1 MRRNRTSERTRAKS
15 AISLTGLERKS
26 SAPASR
32 PRTRSAASVN
42 AVTIT
47 TGMSAV
53 RASALSR
60 RQTSNPSMRGI
71 ITSSRMR
78 SGRSSWAMRS
88 ARSPSLAA
96 STLKYS
102 LASLASSSLTFTSTS
117 STTRMRADMSVY
129 SIEETG
135 NRLEE
140 IGDRDRLGD
149 VGFASTFA
157 DLLLVAFHGESG
169 HRDHRDGAQ
178 LFVFFDPFGHLEAGH
193 LGQLDIHQNQIRM
206 MLARQL
212 QRFHAVLSL
221 QNIVAVRFQQ
231 IVEELHVEVVV
242 FDDEDPL
249 ARHVNVPVPVCCTL
263 ESPAGPYPKDN

>member
-26 SAPASR
+26 SAPASS
-32 PRTRSAASVN
+32 PRTRSAASVS

-60 RQTSNPSMRGI
+60 RQTSKPSMRGI
-71 ITSSRMR
+71 MTSSRMR
-78 SGRSSWAMRS
+78 SGRSSCAMRK
-88 ARSPSLAA
+88 APSPSFAA

-117 STTRMRADMSVY
+117 STTRMRADMPNYSVQ
-129 SIEETG
+129 EAG
-135 NRLEE
+135 NSLEE

-149 VGFASTFA
+149 VRLAPAFA
-157 DLLLVAFHGESG
+157 DLLFVALHREGG
-169 HRDHRDGAQ
+169 HCDHRNGAQ
-178 LFVFFDPFGHLEAGH
+178 LFVFLDPFGDLEAGH

-212 QRFHAVLSL
+212 QRFHAVFGL

-242 FDDEDPL
+242 FDDEDSL

-263 ESPAGPYPKDN
+263 ESS